1 MKLDHILKL
10 KELMHK
16 AAASLP
22 DDDAVEAVE
31 LFPTYQRDHDYT
43 IGDRF
48 RYLGKLYRVEQTHHS
63 QADWIPSELP
73 ALYTEIA
80 EPGTIPEWKQPT
92 GAQDAYRLGDKVRHN
107 DKVWQSTIDYNTYEP
122 GVYGWEEVA

>member
-1 MKLDHILKL
+1 MKRYHLEKL
-10 KELMHK
+10 RALIRK
-16 AAASLP
+16 AAENLS
-22 DDDAVEAVE
+22 DADALEGVE
-31 LFPTYQRDHDYT
+31 LFPTYERDHDYT

-92 GAQDAYRLGDKVRHN
+92 GAQDAYQLGDKVRHN
-107 DKVWQSTIDYNTYEP
+107 NKVWQSTIDYNVYEP
-122 GVYGWEEVA
+122 GVYGWEEAT

>member
-10 KELMHK
+10 KEMLHK
-16 AAASLP
+16 AVLALS

-31 LFPTYQRDHDYT
+31 LFPTYERDHDYT